1 MERIEAIIRKGT
13 SSLNQSLNS
22 IANTDTMNLIRELTK
37 DVVDA
42 KINGKK
48 VIFTGIGK
56 NVYAA
61 QKLAASFSSLG
72 IPSFF
77 MDAVHAVHG
86 DLGILNPGD
95 ILICQS
101 KSGNTAE
108 LINTLQH
115 IDNNKEHFNV
125 TVWGIDCSQKH
136 NFFDLYCDK
145 VIHLHIGEELD
156 PHNMVPTISALTIQ
170 MVGDIVGVAASQ
182 DLKFTQAHFGI
193 NHPGG
198 SIGKTINK

>member
-22 IANTDTMNLIRELTK
+22 IANTTTMNLIRELTK
-37 DVVDA
+37 NVVDA
-42 KINGKK
+42 KTNGKK

-101 KSGNTAE
+101 KSGNTIE
-108 LINTLQH
+108 LINTLKH
-115 IDNNKEHFNV
+115 IDNNKDHFGI
-125 TVWGIDCSQKH
+125 TIWGIDCSSKS
-136 NFFDLYCDK
+136 NSFDLYCDE
-145 VIHLHIGEELD
+145 VIHLNIGEELD

-182 DLKFTQAHFGI
+182 DLKFTQAQFGI

-198 SIGKTINK
+198 SIGNTINK